1 MASFDPSVISSIPD
15 SSVNPVEAKAKGYTL
30 ASLIDEQQLGRM
42 KLNSAKSEQ
51 ADMGKIKDI
60 LGKSDLSTYEGQ
72 TKASEAALKVNPK
85 LGMDLQR
92 GFAQR
97 QSAQYEKQDADLRT
111 YAVQQDHIAGALD
124 SVLAEADRL
133 RASGATDAMV
143 NATIMRSVLGAKEQ
157 LQKTTLPNGQPVWNP
172 QLDQAL
178 AGGPLTYD
186 RIKALE
192 MQSNKGQQLIKERLA
207 ERHQSVTEAQE
218 TERERHDRATE
229 ANAATKT
236 AAAADGGFSGPSGE
250 LMAALT
256 ERGVSLPAGFRS
268 KAQQKATLDGILK
281 RNPGQTAD
289 QIADKIKAGQI
300 DFTAAKTEANV
311 VARREGSSAAAI
323 SALNSQGGLYDQL
336 IETGKKVDFGS
347 AKFKNALELWKAG
360 EVIAD
365 PDISEYVNALA
376 DTRAEFASVLAR
388 GGQVTDSVRIAS
400 EHAFPDK
407 MSLSELTR
415 NVERSKKIARAIQA
429 GNTSVADAI
438 SKGKDLNEALD
449 AGKSSDAPQP
459 YSDAEKEARYQAWKK
474 SHGG

>member
-1 MASFDPSVISSIPD
+1 MAFDPSVISSIPD
-15 SSVNPVEAKAKGYTL
+15 SSINPIEAKAKGYTL
-30 ASLIDEQQLGRM
+30 ASLIDDQKLGRM
-42 KLNSAKSEQ
+42 KVNAAQSEQ

-60 LGKSDLSTYEGQ
+60 LGKSDISTFEGQ
-72 TKASEAALKVNPK
+72 NKAAEAAMKVSPK

-92 GFAQR
+92 GFAQK
-97 QSAQYEKQDADLRT
+97 QSAQYEKQDSDLRM

-124 SVLAEADRL
+124 SVLAEADQL
-133 RASGATDAMV
+133 RKSGATDAMV
-143 NATIMRSVLGAKEQ
+143 NATIMRSVLGAKES
-157 LQKTTLPNGQPVWNP
+157 LQRQMLPNGQPVWNQ
-172 QLDQAL
+172 QLDKAL

-186 RIKALE
+186 RIKSLE
-192 MQSNKGQQLIKERLA
+192 MQSNKGQELIKQRLA
-207 ERHQSVTEAQE
+207 ERHQGVTEAQE
-218 TERERHDRATE
+218 NERERHDRATE
-229 ANAATKT
+229 SNATRKT
-236 AAAADGGFSGPSGE
+236 DASVDGGFSGPAGE
-250 LMAALT
+250 LMAALS

-268 KAQQKATLDGILK
+268 KAQQKATLDSILK
-281 RNPGQTAD
+281 RNEGQTAD

-336 IETGKKVDFGS
+336 LETGRKIDFGS
-347 AKFKNALELWKAG
+347 AKFKNSFELWKAG
-360 EVIAD
+360 EVVAD

-407 MSLSELTR
+407 MSLGELER
-415 NVERSKKIARAIQA
+415 NIGRSKKIAQAIQA

-438 SKGKDLNEALD
+438 ARGKDLNEAL
-449 AGKSSDAPQP
+449 KSTKTDAPKP
-459 YSDAEKEARYQAWKK
+459 YDDADKEARYQAWKK
-474 SHGG
+474 AHGG